1 MLVAHLEDEL
11 IESGHGDEDL
21 SALARRLRD
30 IANEID
36 PR

>member
-11 IESGHGDEDL
+11 IKTGHADEDI

-36 PR
+36 PA